1 MEVHMIIE
9 IKDWISKIK
18 TINLPRWQQ
27 LPDLALYSDQVVEY
41 VNDTIG
47 AVFINHDDH
56 KGKVLTSS
64 MINNYV
70 KNNIMPPPIKKRYHK
85 DHIAF
90 IITITILKQVSNLND
105 VSQGIKH
112 LTTVLGKVDAYNE
125 FVSFLENALK
135 ASTMELELKPDISY
149 FQTPVDMNLLP
160 LKTATIAF
168 ASIMMSKYLL
178 QEVKNLPNKG
188 EKND

>member
-1 MEVHMIIE
+1 MENNMDIE
-9 IKDWISKIK
+9 IKDWIKKIK
-18 TINLPRWQQ
+18 TINLPRWNQ
-27 LPDLALYSDQVVEY
+27 LPDLALYSDQVLEY
-41 VNDTIG
+41 VNDSIG
-47 AVFINHDDH
+47 VVFINHH
-56 KGKVLTSS
+56 EQKEKILTSS

-90 IITITILKQVSNLND
+90 IITITILKQVGNLND
-105 VSQGIKH
+105 VSRGIKH
-112 LTTVLGKVDAYNE
+112 LTTVLGKVEAYNQ
-125 FVSFLENALK
+125 FITFLETALK
-135 ASTMELELKPDISY
+135 ASTMELEQKSDITY
-149 FQTPVDMNLLP
+149 FKNPVDINLLP

-178 QEVKNLPNKG
+178 KEVKNLPKG